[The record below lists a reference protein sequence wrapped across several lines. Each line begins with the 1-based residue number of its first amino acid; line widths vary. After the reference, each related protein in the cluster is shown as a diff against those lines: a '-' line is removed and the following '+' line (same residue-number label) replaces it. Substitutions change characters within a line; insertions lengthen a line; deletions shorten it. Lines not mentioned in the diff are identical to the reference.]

1 MWLPVS
7 KAALE
12 ADQYRSIFNG
22 VRETTEAGR
31 HRDGPRLQI
40 SVDGKPKKFVL
51 IGFVDIS
58 ICLKR
63 VTEQT
68 QNKLLRN
75 TTIGESKAFEGAVT

>member
-31 HRDGPRLQI
+31 HRDGPRGQI
-40 SVDGKPKKFVL
+40 SVDGEQKKFVL
-51 IGFVDIS
+51 IGFVDLC

-63 VTEQT
+63 VIEQT
-68 QNKLLRN
+68 QNKFLRN
-75 TTIGESKAFEGAVT
+75 STIEESKACKGAVT